1 MYVCGCCM
9 WEPRR
14 VVVCVY
20 GRSSVCA
27 RNACVCVCIY
37 IHKHYCEHVCGVY
50 MYVYCVCDGNMCIYM
65 CMNERMCAFVYIC
78 ACEWEYENK
87 AIE

>member
-1 MYVCGCCM
+1 MYVG
-9 WEPRR
+9 
-14 VVVCVY
+14 VVCGSLGVWLC
-20 GRSSVCA
+20 VCMVVPLFVHVMHA
-27 RNACVCVCIY
+27 CVCIY